1 MTAQISVYG
10 RLAARPE
17 SRVTRKDQP
26 MATARMA
33 VTLPCLNHAEGFETF
48 WVSVVAF
55 GKQSEQL
62 LQNDKGEPVSVAG
75 VLQMIQWTGNSGALQ
90 TGYQIVADSVVSAR
104 TVIPGAPPAAASG
117 EQMHKRNNDG

>member
-75 VLQMIQWTGNSGALQ
+75 VLQMIQWTRNGALQ